1 MLFEILE
8 ALFWGA
14 AGAAAGAAIAYVID
28 KVITAYSVKETV
40 REKCP
45 NALKAIIMEKKEN
58 AVNVGIFD
66 YNDQMSECIE
76 IKSSKGVSNSLQVG
90 QEIYMYN

>member
-1 MLFEILE
+1 MFFEILE

-14 AGAAAGAAIAYVID
+14 ASAAAGAAVAYVID
-28 KVITAYSVKETV
+28 KAITAYSVKETV

-45 NALKAIIMEKKEN
+45 GALKAIIMEKKQN

-66 YNDQMSECIE
+66 QNNQRSESIE
-76 IKSSKGVSNSLQVG
+76 IQSSKGVSNSLHVG
-90 QEIYMYN
+90 QEIYLYN

>member
-45 NALKAIIMEKKEN
+45 NALKAIIMEKKQN

-66 YNDQMSECIE
+66 YNNQMSECIE
-76 IKSSKGVSNSLQVG
+76 IKSSKGVSDSLQVG